1 MDKVMGPQEALEPN
15 VAIGQRSKS
24 GHMVHT
30 SSQTI
35 EAWYYHEDVLLMRK
49 SCLDCINCIVSKG
62 SDIVKDKSLDLD
74 LDLDLDADAIN
85 EDLAKVDLAPQT
97 GIRCNI
103 GIGR

>member
-1 MDKVMGPQEALEPN
+1 MPSTKIWQ
-15 VAIGQRSKS
+15 
-24 GHMVHT
+24 
-30 SSQTI
+30 
-35 EAWYYHEDVLLMRK
+35 
-49 SCLDCINCIVSKG
+49 
-62 SDIVKDKSLDLD
+62 SDIVKDKSLDLDLDLDLDLELELDLELD

>member
-1 MDKVMGPQEALEPN
+1 VDKVMGPQEAHEPN
-15 VAIGQRSKS
+15 VVIGQRSKS
-24 GHMVHT
+24 GQMVHT

-35 EAWYYHEDVLLMRK
+35 EARYYHEHVLLVRK

-62 SDIVKDKSLDLD
+62 SDIVKDKSLDLN
-74 LDLDLDADAIN
+74 AYAIN
-85 EDLAKVDLAPQT
+85 KDLAKVDLAAQT